1 MTEIRST
8 LLILNCIF
16 AALGYD
22 QFVVPKTTIAY
33 LSSTLQGYPA
43 SNAVDGN
50 FSSDIS
56 SCSHTDVQGQT
67 DAWLFIDL
75 QNIYS
80 VQSVKFW
87 YRNSSPG
94 RKRLPGYSIRVSNDS
109 TTRPPKFICYQDKR
123 KTISETVITNDCK
136 STGQFVWVYQNNTK
150 SNETCPILEICE
162 IQVFGCET
170 GIYGKNCN
178 HSCSHCMN
186 KNTCD
191 IESGKCDD
199 WGCARENFS
208 LPLCTNCSTGI
219 FGADCDFQC
228 SEFCRKKSCHRTTG
242 TCLHGCETGYNGT
255 HCNQTCPF
263 GMFGE
268 ECSQTCG
275 RCLSN
280 VTCNPVN
287 GKCSGGCDEGYMGSY
302 CDTPCYDG
310 QYGKNCNNNC
320 TGNCFNNE
328 VCDSKDGSC
337 SNCTIGY
344 QGKICDTLHANLIDQ
359 TNGDILA
366 GSISSIV
373 VFAIVCIAVFV
384 MVLRWRKRKQ
394 VPTRPILELF
404 DTVEQ
409 DTEKDQPVESSQD
422 LAEYYNSLEMRSG
435 SINIADLIKVIH
447 TLENDKQ
454 ETFEKEFK
462 SIPYGELPDVP
473 CTVGKLPENLPKNR
487 FKTTFPYDH
496 SRIVLQSSSNTNY
509 INANYIKDT
518 LGRIA
523 YIASQGPK
531 PNTVNDFVQMVW
543 QEDVAV
549 IAMVTSCKEGDTV
562 KCEAYW
568 PTKVMQKVIK
578 GMYIIQLLSEKEYS
592 NFMIR
597 QLNMTSKELNTSRQ
611 IVQLQYTMWPDHG
624 IPSPLDLLVYY
635 QYVSRAME
643 KHLEHKLLV
652 HCSAGVGRTGTF
664 IALDALYRQ
673 GMKEG
678 KINIVEYVNTMRE
691 DRMNMVQNANQYRF
705 LYHVLYK
712 AFQSHGTVQS
722 KYNFTKEVEYEM
734 SSIKAVNMSRL
745 RKEFM
750 DLCSIKPVF
759 TEDETK
765 FGVLNLHLNMTKSI
779 LPADNMRIIL
789 SSYVAGRGSYY
800 NAVPLST
807 FTMRDCFIAAQYPVP
822 GAGVDFIRLLVDQD
836 CSTLVSVNPLSEVPS
851 ANEWFPISDDC
862 NSMCPY
868 AIRIEHTDRLSEHF
882 CKYVLTMRATTNND
896 WHKVHVYEMTTWGME
911 DVLPSTT
918 NVLLEV
924 VKAVQHSEKV
934 DPEHKIAI
942 ASRDGATGCGV
953 FCAVYNAIQQLQQD
967 EEVDMFT
974 IVRQLQSRRPE
985 MISNLNEYLFI
996 CQTVAEYINSSP
1008 DGFHTVPDVGSC
1020 KDEENIYANT

>member
-1 MTEIRST
+1 M
-8 LLILNCIF
+8 
-16 AALGYD
+16 
-22 QFVVPKTTIAY
+22 
-33 LSSTLQGYPA
+33 
-43 SNAVDGN
+43 
-50 FSSDIS
+50 
-56 SCSHTDVQGQT
+56 
-67 DAWLFIDL
+67 
-75 QNIYS
+75 
-80 VQSVKFW
+80 
-87 YRNSSPG
+87 
-94 RKRLPGYSIRVSNDS
+94 
-109 TTRPPKFICYQDKR
+109 
-123 KTISETVITNDCK
+123 
-136 STGQFVWVYQNNTK
+136 NN
-150 SNETCPILEICE
+150 
-162 IQVFGCET
+162 
-170 GIYGKNCN
+170 Y
-178 HSCSHCMN
+178 
-186 KNTCD
+186 TCD

-199 WGCARENFS
+199 WACARENF
-208 LPLCTNCSTGI
+208 LPPFCTNCSTGF
-219 FGADCDFQC
+219 FGAFCEAQC
-228 SEFCRKKSCHRTTG
+228 SEYCKNKSCDSITG
-242 TCLHGCETGYNGT
+242 TCLHGCKPGYLGT
-255 HCNQTCPF
+255 HCNQTCSF
-263 GMFGE
+263 SMFGE
-268 ECSQTCG
+268 DCNQTCG

-280 VTCNPVN
+280 LTCNHVKGTCGN
-287 GKCSGGCDEGYMGSY
+287 GCDEGYSGSY
-302 CDTPCYDG
+302 CNKSCDNG
-310 QYGKNCNNNC
+310 KYGKNCNKNC

-344 QGKICDTLHANLIDQ
+344 QGKICDTH
-359 TNGDILA
+359 
-366 GSISSIV
+366 
-373 VFAIVCIAVFV
+373 
-384 MVLRWRKRKQ
+384 
-394 VPTRPILELF
+394 
-404 DTVEQ
+404 
-409 DTEKDQPVESSQD
+409 TEKDLPVESSQN
-422 LAEYYNSLEMRSG
+422 LVEYYNSLEIRSG
-435 SINIADLIKVIH
+435 SIDIADLFKVIQM
-447 TLENDKQ
+447 LEYDTE

-462 SIPYGELPDVP
+462 SIPYGEMPDIP

-568 PTKVMQKVIK
+568 PTKVMQKAIK

-611 IVQLQYTMWPDHG
+611 IIQLQYTTWPDHG
-624 IPSPLDLLVYY
+624 IPTPLDLLVYY

-643 KHLEHKLLV
+643 TRLDHKLLV

-691 DRMNMVQNANQYRF
+691 DRMNMVQNASQYRF
-705 LYHVLYK
+705 LYHGLYE
-712 AFQSHGTVQS
+712 AFQSHGTVLS
-722 KYNFTKEVEYEM
+722 KDNFAKEVEYGM

-750 DLCSIKPVF
+750 DLSSIKPVF
-759 TEDETK
+759 TEDDTK

-789 SSYVAGRGSYY
+789 SSYVAGQGSYY

-807 FTMRDCFIAAQYPVP
+807 FTRRDCFIAAQYPVL
-822 GAGVDFIRLLVDQD
+822 GAGMDLIRLLIDQD
-836 CSTLVSVNPLSEVPS
+836 CSTLVSVNPLSVVS
-851 ANEWFPISDDC
+851 SSKEWFPISTNC
-862 NSMCPY
+862 NSICAY
-868 AIRIEHTDRLSEHF
+868 EIQIEPTDRLSEHF
-882 CKYVLTMRATTNND
+882 CKYVLTVRTTTNND
-896 WHKVHVYEMTTWGME
+896 WHKVHVYEMTTWDME
-911 DVLPSTT
+911 DVQPSTN

-934 DPEHKIAI
+934 GPEHKIAI

-1008 DGFHTVPDVGSC
+1008 EGFHTVPDVGSC